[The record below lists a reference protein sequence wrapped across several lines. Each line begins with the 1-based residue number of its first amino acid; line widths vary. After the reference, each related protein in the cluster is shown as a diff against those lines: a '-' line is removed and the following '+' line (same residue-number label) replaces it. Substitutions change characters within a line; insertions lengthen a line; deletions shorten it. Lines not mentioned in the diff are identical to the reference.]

1 MFSKYSFGCSLT
13 TGCFVSRCLFN
24 LLGTS
29 ALFDRAK
36 LQIRKNGNKS
46 SSGPEDMKP
55 YLV

>member
-46 SSGPEDMKP
+46 SLGPENMKP